1 MNELQLI
8 KQQANL
14 VIQSVN
20 EIEKLKNEVIQNKN
34 EVMQIKT
41 DFQKDID
48 EIRSTYPLNRGEA
61 LLLKNNI
68 HNKASELTSLYFGD
82 YVSKELYG
90 MKRVHLSIGLGHQL
104 KKAFNAVT
112 YNTIRHLDYEDAMKF
127 VSNFSLEHLPAHYLR
142 LTEKQLEVSERNGD
156 GFDENFRGA
165 NIPTLKLVR

>member
-8 KQQANL
+8 KQQAGI
-14 VIQSVN
+14 VIQAV
-20 EIEKLKNEVIQNKN
+20 EQIEKVRNEVLEMKL
-34 EVMQIKT
+34 

-61 LLLKNNI
+61 LLLKNSI
-68 HNKASELTSLYFGD
+68 QNKANELTSLYFGN

-90 MKRVHLSIGLGHQL
+90 MKRVHLSIGLGYQL

-142 LTEKQLEVSERNGD
+142 LTEKQLEIAERNGD
-156 GFDENFRGA
+156 KVDDNFRGA
-165 NIPTLKLVR
+165 HVSTLNLE

>member
-8 KQQANL
+8 KQQAGI
-14 VIQSVN
+14 VIQAV
-20 EIEKLKNEVIQNKN
+20 EQIEKVRNEVLEMKL
-34 EVMQIKT
+34 

-156 GFDENFRGA
+156 GFDETFRGA

>member
-8 KQQANL
+8 KQQAGI
-14 VIQSVN
+14 VIQAV
-20 EIEKLKNEVIQNKN
+20 EQIEKVRNEVLEMKL
-34 EVMQIKT
+34 

-61 LLLKNNI
+61 LLLKNSI
-68 HNKASELTSLYFGD
+68 QNKASELTSFYFGN

-156 GFDENFRGA
+156 GFDETFRGA

>member
-8 KQQANL
+8 KQQAGI
-14 VIQSVN
+14 VIQAV
-20 EIEKLKNEVIQNKN
+20 EQIEKVRNEVLEMKL
-34 EVMQIKT
+34 

-68 HNKASELTSLYFGD
+68 QNKASELTSFYFGN

-165 NIPTLKLVR
+165 HVSTLNLE

>member
-8 KQQANL
+8 KQQAGI
-14 VIQSVN
+14 VIQAV
-20 EIEKLKNEVIQNKN
+20 EQIEKVRNEVLEMKL
-34 EVMQIKT
+34 

-61 LLLKNNI
+61 LLLKNSI
-68 HNKASELTSLYFGD
+68 QNKANELTSLYFGN

-165 NIPTLKLVR
+165 HVSTLNLE

>member
-8 KQQANL
+8 KQQAGI
-14 VIQSVN
+14 VIQAV
-20 EIEKLKNEVIQNKN
+20 EQIEKVRNEVLEMKL
-34 EVMQIKT
+34 

-61 LLLKNNI
+61 LLLKNSI
-68 HNKASELTSLYFGD
+68 QNKSNELTSLYFGN

-156 GFDENFRGA
+156 GFDETFRGA
-165 NIPTLKLVR
+165 HVSTLNLE

>member
-8 KQQANL
+8 KQQAGI
-14 VIQSVN
+14 VIQAV
-20 EIEKLKNEVIQNKN
+20 EQIEKVRNEVLEMKL
-34 EVMQIKT
+34 

-61 LLLKNNI
+61 LLLKNSI
-68 HNKASELTSLYFGD
+68 QNKANELTSLYFGN

-142 LTEKQLEVSERNGD
+142 LTEKQLEASERNGD
-156 GFDENFRGA
+156 GFDETFRGA

>member
-8 KQQANL
+8 KQQAGI
-14 VIQSVN
+14 VIQAV
-20 EIEKLKNEVIQNKN
+20 EQIEKVRNEVLEMKL
-34 EVMQIKT
+34 

-165 NIPTLKLVR
+165 NIPTLKLAR

>member
-8 KQQANL
+8 KQQAGI
-14 VIQSVN
+14 VIQAV
-20 EIEKLKNEVIQNKN
+20 EQIEKVRN

-68 HNKASELTSLYFGD
+68 QNKASELTSFYFGN

-156 GFDENFRGA
+156 GFDETFRGA

>member
-8 KQQANL
+8 KQQAGI
-14 VIQSVN
+14 VIQAV
-20 EIEKLKNEVIQNKN
+20 EQIEKVRNEVLEMKL
-34 EVMQIKT
+34 

-61 LLLKNNI
+61 LLLKNSI
-68 HNKASELTSLYFGD
+68 QNKANELTSLYFGN

-142 LTEKQLEVSERNGD
+142 LTEKQLEISERNGD
-156 GFDENFRGA
+156 GFDENFHGA
-165 NIPTLKLVR
+165 HVSTLNLE